1 MTSKIIIIG
10 LHHIKGIFWIFNK
23 IISVLTLLMRYV
35 ANNLKQFGFFYLRY
49 NDDRQNK
56 ILAHGLFPVKA
67 KELAYRVLGIISQLT
82 GEMS

>member
-10 LHHIKGIFWIFNK
+10 LHHIKGIFWIFN
-23 IISVLTLLMRYV
+23 ISVLTLLMRYV
-35 ANNLKQFGFFYLRY
+35 ANNLKQFGFFYLCY
-49 NDDRQNK
+49 NDARQNK

>member
-10 LHHIKGIFWIFNK
+10 LHHIKGIFGIFN
-23 IISVLTLLMRYV
+23 ISVLTLLLRYD
-35 ANNLKQFGFFYLRY
+35 ANNLKQFGFFYLCY
-49 NDDRQNK
+49 SDAKQNK